1 MKSAERILVVDDDA
15 VVGRSFDRVLTEKG
29 YDVSTVLSGEEGLKK
44 VGTDGFDL
52 VFTDIKMPGMDGL
65 EMAKRIKEMNP
76 WMPVVVVTGYGSEAN
91 EARAEE
97 VGVAEFL
104 RKPLTPE
111 VIEQVTRKTLRS
123 KEAAAE
129 TAAATAA
136 ETAVHVEAAVEEKE
150 SVAKN
155 LALFFAAP
163 FIGLAYIIAFPF
175 VGFAAF
181 LRWGLKAMSAREKAS
196 EHQG

>member
-1 MKSAERILVVDDDA
+1 LKNAQKILVVDDDA

-29 YDVSTVLSGEEGLKK
+29 YEVSTVLSGEEGLKK
-44 VGTDGFDL
+44 IGTDGFDL

-91 EARAEE
+91 EARAEK
-97 VGVAEFL
+97 VGVTEFL

-111 VIEQVTRKTLRS
+111 TIEQVTLKTLRK
-123 KEAAAE
+123 KEADK
-129 TAAATAA
+129 ATATA
-136 ETAVHVEAAVEEKE
+136 TETAVHVEAAVEEKE
-150 SVAKN
+150 NVAKN
-155 LALFFAAP
+155 IALFFAAP

-175 VGFAAF
+175 VGFAVF
-181 LRWGLKAMSAREKAS
+181 LRWGLKAMSARHDPTENQS
-196 EHQG
+196 

>member
-1 MKSAERILVVDDDA
+1 MKNAERILIVDDDA
-15 VVGRSFDRVLTEKG
+15 VVGRSVDRVLTKKG

-97 VGVAEFL
+97 VGVTEFL

-111 VIEQVTRKTLRS
+111 IIEQVTKKTLQT
-123 KEAAAE
+123 KE
-129 TAAATAA
+129 TAA
-136 ETAVHVEAAVEEKE
+136 ETATATEAAVEVEAAVEEKE

-175 VGFAAF
+175 VGFAVF
-181 LRWGLKAMSAREKAS
+181 LRWGLKAMSTRHHNPS
-196 EHQG
+196 ETRS

>member
-1 MKSAERILVVDDDA
+1 MKNAQKILVVDDDA
-15 VVGRSFDRVLTEKG
+15 IVGRSFDRVLTEKG
-29 YDVSTVLSGEEGLKK
+29 YEVSTVLSGEEGLKK

-76 WMPVVVVTGYGSEAN
+76 WMPVVVVTGYGSQAN
-91 EARAEE
+91 EARAAE
-97 VGVAEFL
+97 VGVSEFL

-111 VIEQVTRKTLRS
+111 TIEQVTRKTLRA
-123 KEAAAE
+123 KEADK
-129 TAAATAA
+129 ATAT

-163 FIGLAYIIAFPF
+163 FVGLAYIIAFPF
-175 VGFAAF
+175 VGFAVF
-181 LRWGLKAMSAREKAS
+181 LRWGLKAMSTRHNPTENRS
-196 EHQG
+196 

>member
-1 MKSAERILVVDDDA
+1 MKNAERILVVDDDA

-44 VGTDGFDL
+44 IGTDGFDL

-97 VGVAEFL
+97 VGVTDFL

-111 VIEQVTRKTLRS
+111 IIEQVTKKTLQT
-123 KEAAAE
+123 KE
-129 TAAATAA
+129 TVAATA
-136 ETAVHVEAAVEEKE
+136 TATEAAVEVEAAVEEKE

-175 VGFAAF
+175 VGLAAF
-181 LRWGLKAMSAREKAS
+181 LRWGLKAMSERQNPS
-196 EHQG
+196 ETQG

>member
-1 MKSAERILVVDDDA
+1 MKNAQKILVVDDDA
-15 VVGRSFDRVLTEKG
+15 IVGRSFDRVLTEKG
-29 YDVSTVLSGEEGLKK
+29 YEVSTVLSGEEGLKK

-76 WMPVVVVTGYGSEAN
+76 WMPVVVVTGYGSQEN
-91 EARAEE
+91 EARADE

-111 VIEQVTRKTLRS
+111 IIEQVTQKTLRA
-123 KEAAAE
+123 KE
-129 TAAATAA
+129 TDKATAT

-155 LALFFAAP
+155 IALFFAAP

-175 VGFAAF
+175 VGFAVF
-181 LRWGLKAMSAREKAS
+181 LRWGLKAMSARHDPTENQS
-196 EHQG
+196 

>member
-1 MKSAERILVVDDDA
+1 MKNAERILVVDDDA

-44 VGTDGFDL
+44 IGTDGFDL

-97 VGVAEFL
+97 VGVTEFL

-111 VIEQVTRKTLRS
+111 IIEQVTQKTLRA
-123 KEAAAE
+123 KE
-129 TAAATAA
+129 TDKATAT

-175 VGFAAF
+175 VGFAVF
-181 LRWGLKAMSAREKAS
+181 LRWGLKAMSTRHNPS
-196 EHQG
+196 ENRS